1 MPTWDGIK
9 EFSKTEYRGA
19 DIIFCTPFYSPR
31 TDSLSQAIETFFGN
45 QLYARPSDMVLRG
58 YEATWRFTKLL
69 LRYKKEVNL
78 HLGSKE
84 FALFREMDIQPTLFA
99 AQPGVIQYYENK
111 KLYYLKWQDGFLKL
125 AN

>member
-1 MPTWDGIK
+1 
-9 EFSKTEYRGA
+9 
-19 DIIFCTPFYSPR
+19 
-31 TDSLSQAIETFFGN
+31 
-45 QLYARPSDMVLRG
+45 MVLRG

-84 FALFREMDIQPTLFA
+84 FALFRETDIQPTLFA